1 MKAAARA
8 APPPA
13 AERMSASALDTHGDA
28 HAAADA
34 ERREPLLGIA
44 LLHFMQQGH
53 EHARARCA
61 DRVTDR
67 NGAAVDVDLGGIS
80 AEVLVDRAGLRREC
94 LVGLDQIK

>member
-1 MKAAARA
+1 MKAAG
-8 APPPA
+8 PPA
-13 AERMSASALDTHGDA
+13 TRPPAERISASALDTHGDA

-67 NGAAVDVDLGGIS
+67 NGAAVDVDLGGIP
-80 AEVLVDRAGLRREC
+80 AEVLVDSAGLRREC
-94 LVGLDQIK
+94 PAGLDQL